1 MSPEN
6 RASSSR
12 WMFILAL
19 AGRGGSGA
27 ADRAVPSIVLM
38 RRRRRK
44 FNFDSDVAHRVIL
57 KPIGGVLS
65 AAFGLRVSGR
75 VCSSLQQ
82 RIHATKRRIQ
92 PVYTLAFLSASAAT
106 KRRNVSLAGR
116 LLFKIASRGFP
127 FRNLINSRVRSTFLI
142 EGANYPTK
150 KTKKITPKDSGR
162 FFELQFSDACLQRI
176 F

>member
-57 KPIGGVLS
+57 KPIGAVLS

-127 FRNLINSRVRSTFLI
+127 FRNLINSRGKIHFPNRGGKLSD
-142 EGANYPTK
+142 K
-150 KTKKITPKDSGR
+150 KNQKNHP
-162 FFELQFSDACLQRI
+162 QR
-176 F
+176 